1 MTIAWVLAGISFL
14 TAGVLA
20 GRLIAAHARI
30 RAMEYA
36 SQDQQADLRA
46 RCERLQNIQDGVLT
60 AIDDALLILDRDQRI
75 SHANPVA
82 EAIFGPT
89 LVGETVIG
97 ALRHPDLD
105 MLISDAQ
112 MLSGDSVERR
122 VEVDKRVLRARAI
135 VVSGGD
141 LSFTVLTLRDV
152 TELQQLERARREMV
166 ANVTHELSH
175 PITAIGLLA
184 DTLLNVATREKP
196 KRIRKM
202 ATDIRREADTLT
214 QLVQEM
220 RDLSLI
226 ESGQMPIRLTPA
238 ALNPLVEATVE
249 QLQPLA
255 DSKRQVIEMDLP
267 AECIVLAD
275 EVQVQRAIKNI
286 LHNAIKFSP
295 DESYIH
301 VQVTKTDTEAII
313 AVRDNGP
320 GIPEED
326 LQRIFERF
334 FQVDRARRDGSTG
347 LGLAIVRHIARAHGG
362 RTWATSTTG
371 QGATLYLAL
380 ALADN
385 IAIDRDQ

>member
-1 MTIAWVLAGISFL
+1 MTIAWLLAGITLL

-20 GRLIAAHARI
+20 SLLIAARARI
-30 RAMEYA
+30 QAMEH
-36 SQDQQADLRA
+36 SVQDRQTDIRA
-46 RCERLQNIQDGVLT
+46 RCERLQIIQDAVLT
-60 AIDDALLILDRDQRI
+60 AIDDALLILDSDQRI
-75 SHANPVA
+75 SHANSVA
-82 EAIFGPT
+82 EAMFGPT

-141 LSFTVLTLRDV
+141 LTFTVLTLRDV

-166 ANVTHELSH
+166 SNVTHELSH

-238 ALNPLVEATVE
+238 ALNPLVEATIE

-255 DSKRQVIEMDLP
+255 DSKNQVIDLDSP
-267 AECIVLAD
+267 DECIVLAD

-295 DESYIH
+295 DESHIR

-326 LQRIFERF
+326 VQRIFERF
-334 FQVDRARRDGSTG
+334 FQVDRARREGTG

-371 QGATLYLAL
+371 QGATLYFAL

-385 IAIDRDQ
+385 TAIDRDQ

>member
-1 MTIAWVLAGISFL
+1 MTTAWLLAGIALL

-20 GRLIAAHARI
+20 GLYIAARARI
-30 RAMEYA
+30 QAMEEA
-36 SQDQQADLRA
+36 LHDQQTDIRA
-46 RCERLQNIQDGVLT
+46 RCERLQIIQDGLLT
-60 AIDDALLILDRDQRI
+60 AIDDALLILDGDHRI
-75 SHANPVA
+75 SLANPVA
-82 EAIFGPT
+82 ESMFGPA

-122 VEVDKRVLRARAI
+122 VEVEKRVLRARAI
-135 VVSGGD
+135 VVNSGN
-141 LSFTVLTLRDV
+141 LAFTVLTLRDV

-166 ANVTHELSH
+166 SNVTHELSH

-238 ALNPLVEATVE
+238 ALNPLVEATAE
-249 QLQPLA
+249 QLQALA
-255 DSKRQVIEMDLP
+255 DNKKQTIELDLP
-267 AECIVLAD
+267 DECIVLAD

-295 DESYIH
+295 EDSHIH
-301 VQVTKTDTEAII
+301 IQVTKTDTEAII

-334 FQVDRARRDGSTG
+334 FQVDRARRDGTG

-362 RTWATSTTG
+362 RTWATSTEG
-371 QGATLYLAL
+371 QGATLYVAL

-385 IAIDRDQ
+385 TAIDRDQ